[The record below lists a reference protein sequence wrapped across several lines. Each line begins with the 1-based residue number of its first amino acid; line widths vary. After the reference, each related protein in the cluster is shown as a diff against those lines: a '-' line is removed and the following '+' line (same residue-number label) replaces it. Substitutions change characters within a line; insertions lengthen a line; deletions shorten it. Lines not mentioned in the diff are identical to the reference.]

1 MQDLQLNKWVKF
13 KDYLNHPCP
22 EVDQEEIQW
31 WQKDQIQLNMLYD
44 LIKHEVTIAYA
55 QAKNKN
61 VDLLQYEPECGFYDV
76 YDNHKDLGSINHS
89 TREYLDYLPCVT
101 DGYNK
106 RINRAR
112 FRNGYRSRHRHE
124 PYFELKFYDVTW
136 WSIYKKTDL
145 LNIPKDKNVQ
155 YMLDHGMRFIYH
167 IYEVNYTSG
176 PLMYV
181 ISKTSK

>member
-22 EVDQEEIQW
+22 EIDQEEIQW
-31 WQKDQIQLNMLYD
+31 WQKDQVQLNMLYS
-44 LIKHEVTIAYA
+44 LIKQEVTNAYA

-61 VDLLQYEPECGFYDV
+61 VDLLQYEPECGFYNV
-76 YDNHKDLGSINHS
+76 YDNNKVLGSISDS
-89 TREYLDYLPCVT
+89 TREVLDYLPCVT
-101 DGYNK
+101 DKYNK
-106 RINRAR
+106 QINKQWL
-112 FRNGYRSRHRHE
+112 GKRHRHE

-155 YMLDHGMRFIYH
+155 YMLDHGMRFIYS

-181 ISKTSK
+181 ISKTS